1 MPGVNDNVSL
11 KIVEAIDA
19 ALGAGDPVVVATVT
33 TAGASTTAQPGEKLL
48 VGRDGATLGEI
59 TDQALRAAVLEA
71 ASQAFGA
78 FPRVVLETLYFGR
91 DGSAVTRRSQARPD
105 DAQVMVQLFEAPA
118 RLVVVGGGHVGLSVA
133 EIGELLGFGVTVLD
147 DRPEFANEE
156 RFPMAESVRCGE
168 IDEVLD
174 SLTFDH
180 NTYIVLV
187 SRGHKQDEIALR
199 HVVGRG
205 AGYVGMIGSKRRTA
219 TVLEHLRDEGF
230 DAAVLEPLATPIG
243 LDIGA
248 ETPAEIAVSILAE
261 ITMLRRG
268 GSGRRMSADRPRM
281 GAPAART

>member
-1 MPGVNDNVSL
+1 MSDNASL
-11 KIVEAIDA
+11 QIVEAIDE
-19 ALGAGDPVVVATVT
+19 ALGGGDPVVVATVT
-33 TAGASTTAQPGEKLL
+33 TVGPGTTAQPGEKLL
-48 VGRDGATLGEI
+48 VARDGSTLGEI
-59 TDQALRAAVLEA
+59 SDPALRAAVLEA
-71 ASQAFGA
+71 AGEVFGA
-78 FPRVVLETLYFGR
+78 FPRIVLETLYFGR
-91 DGSAVTRRSQARPD
+91 DGAAVTRRSRARAD

-147 DRPEFANEE
+147 DRPEFANDE
-156 RFPMAESVRCGE
+156 RFPMAEAVLCGE
-168 IDEVLD
+168 IDEQLD
-174 SLTFDH
+174 ALSFDH
-180 NTYIVLV
+180 NTYVVLV

-230 DAAVLEPLATPIG
+230 DPAVLEPLATPIG

-268 GSGRRMSADRPRM
+268 GTGGRMSADRPRM
-281 GAPAART
+281 STPATRP

>member
-1 MPGVNDNVSL
+1 MNGNVSL
-11 KIVEAIDA
+11 QIVEAIDA
-19 ALGAGDPVVVATVT
+19 ALGGAEPVVVATVT
-33 TAGASTTAQPGEKLL
+33 FAGQATAARPGEKLL
-48 VGRDGATLGEI
+48 VRPDGSTLGEM
-59 TDQALRAAVLEA
+59 TDAALRAAVVQA
-71 ASQAFGA
+71 AGQVFGA
-78 FPRVVLETLYFGR
+78 FPRIVLETLYFGR
-91 DGSAVTRRSQARPD
+91 DGSAVTRRSQASAG

-133 EIGELLGFGVTVLD
+133 EIGELLGFGVTVVD

-168 IDEVLD
+168 IDEALD
-174 SLTFDH
+174 AMTFDH
-180 NTYIVLV
+180 NTYVVLV

-219 TVLEHLRDEGF
+219 TVLDHLRDEGF
-230 DAAVLEPLATPIG
+230 DPAVLEPLATPIG

-248 ETPAEIAVSILAE
+248 ETPAEIAVSIFAE

-268 GSGRRMSADRPRM
+268 GTGRRMSADRPRLS
-281 GAPAART
+281 AAITRT